1 MSHQPRQSL
10 DTTMLWLALALI
22 AIGLVAI
29 SSASVSHAEHFYGN
43 PWRQNAA
50 PYDVPDDRVCY
61 GDRCLLHPDFAV
73 AKGVT
78 MAVATCHWLV
88 SRRLDTRRRTHGEW

>member
-43 PWRQNAA
+43 PWRQTLRHMMYLMIGFVAA
-50 PYDVPDDRVCY
+50 TAAFFTPMSLWR
-61 GDRCLLHPDFAV
+61 
-73 AKGVT
+73 
-78 MAVATCHWLV
+78 
-88 SRRLDTRRRTHGEW
+88 

>member
-43 PWRQNAA
+43 PWRQTLRHMMYLMIGFVAA
-50 PYDVPDDRVCY
+50 TAAFLP
-61 GDRCLLHPDFAV
+61 RCRCGE
-73 AKGVT
+73 GVT

-88 SRRLDTRRRTHGEW
+88 SRRLDTRRRSYGEW